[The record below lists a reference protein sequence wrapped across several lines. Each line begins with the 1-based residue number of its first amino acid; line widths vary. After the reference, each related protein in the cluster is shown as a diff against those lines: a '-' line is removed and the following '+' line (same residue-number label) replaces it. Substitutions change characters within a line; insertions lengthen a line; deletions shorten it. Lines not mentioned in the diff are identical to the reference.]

1 METSSLRKAVIME
14 INLISAQELMSST
27 SKPSSKPMQTYGVAF
42 IDPKEKAVSRVDRTG
57 DTNPTWN
64 DKFVFSVDEEFER
77 RRPNSCLVL
86 EIYRVRRFR
95 KDEKIGV
102 VHVLLEDLL
111 KINGKNCMAFLVR
124 NTWQASWNHQCGSS
138 NLERHVN
145 FMKKCPSFFLQKLQ
159 WTTESWW
166 AVARRVSASCFQ
178 ELP

>member
-1 METSSLRKAVIME
+1 LTEPGTQA
-14 INLISAQELMSST
+14 
-27 SKPSSKPMQTYGVAF
+27 
-42 IDPKEKAVSRVDRTG
+42 
-57 DTNPTWN
+57 TWN

-145 FMKKCPSFFLQKLQ
+145 FMKRCPSFFLQKLQ
-159 WTTESWW
+159 RTRKLMGR
-166 AVARRVSASCFQ
+166 A
-178 ELP
+178 